1 MLHMPQKTASHSWLD
16 RAHIVPRV
24 LQLSWR
30 GADPSPTS
38 RLNEREREGRPRGRS
53 TECIVKSQIL
63 ISCTWNSNPF
73 LLAYEGINGNCI
85 KGAID
90 ERTKGSHYTIPIEI
104 KHNVKPCFTEMDA
117 CA

>member
-1 MLHMPQKTASHSWLD
+1 MY
-16 RAHIVPRV
+16 
-24 LQLSWR
+24 
-30 GADPSPTS
+30 
-38 RLNEREREGRPRGRS
+38 
-53 TECIVKSQIL
+53 IVKSQIL

-104 KHNVKPCFTEMDA
+104 KHNVKQYYYCMVFMHNGNGCMCIEIYHLLKALYYGTHD
-117 CA
+117 